1 MNINYLAI
9 FIKYFIEYMIY
20 EYMIYDIYLY
30 ISYIARYLN
39 SPDEC
44 GKTRLDIRNKFVV
57 K

>member
-30 ISYIARYLN
+30 ISYIVRYLN